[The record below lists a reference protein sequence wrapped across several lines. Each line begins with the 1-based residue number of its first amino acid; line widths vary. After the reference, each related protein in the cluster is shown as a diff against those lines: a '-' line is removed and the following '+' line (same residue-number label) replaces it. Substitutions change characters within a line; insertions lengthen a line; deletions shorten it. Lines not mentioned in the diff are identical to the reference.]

1 MHASK
6 KPNCI
11 QKMKLDTERM
21 TGFGAYRVDG
31 YDVNYLFGLRDLCE
45 DFLSKESHVLELG
58 CNDGVSTRLFCEYT
72 NEVTAVDINLTKKF
86 KSLLNDSS
94 NIKFYHLDFDLF
106 FKKNTNK
113 YDLIYIDGPHDYSSV
128 KSHIENCK
136 KIIKKHGVICGHDY
150 HSEVGV
156 IEAVNE
162 SFGKENIK
170 IYSDSS
176 WAATNIS

>member
-1 MHASK
+1 M
-6 KPNCI
+6 
-11 QKMKLDTERM
+11 
-21 TGFGAYRVDG
+21 
-31 YDVNYLFGLRDLCE
+31 
-45 DFLSKESHVLELG
+45 
-58 CNDGVSTRLFCEYT
+58 
-72 NEVTAVDINLTKKF
+72 
-86 KSLLNDSS
+86 NDSS